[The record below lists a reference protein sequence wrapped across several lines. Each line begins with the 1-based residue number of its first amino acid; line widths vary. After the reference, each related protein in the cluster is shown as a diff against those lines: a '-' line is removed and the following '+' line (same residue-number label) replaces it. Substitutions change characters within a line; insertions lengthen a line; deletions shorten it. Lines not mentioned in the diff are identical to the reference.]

1 MTNIKLPRDAE
12 GKEIPL
18 DTKVLYFKDGSEHRV
33 AKWVLYPYEGIRW
46 AVVFDNEVRRDPD
59 VLHLTQPDTWEKLFE
74 DLDRCING
82 DSLCMYYSPSGNCSG
97 CTIFGDKSEGC
108 AAKALGTI
116 KDRIRKLAEKEG

>member
-59 VLHLTQPDTWEKLFE
+59 VLYLTQPDTWEKLFE